1 MNAERIQVQV
11 VLAMP
16 EAAHIV
22 NLEVPPGTTV
32 LNAVERARVM
42 ERVESPTLGERC
54 FGIFGVGCAP
64 EALVVAGDRVEVYRP
79 LTLEPKA
86 QRRQRAARQRE
97 TD

>member
-16 EAAHIV
+16 EAAYIV

-42 ERVESPTLGERC
+42 ERVESLTLAECC

-64 EALVVAGDRVEVYRP
+64 EALVATGDRVEVYRP

-86 QRRQRAARQRE
+86 QRRQRAAKQRE
-97 TD
+97 AD